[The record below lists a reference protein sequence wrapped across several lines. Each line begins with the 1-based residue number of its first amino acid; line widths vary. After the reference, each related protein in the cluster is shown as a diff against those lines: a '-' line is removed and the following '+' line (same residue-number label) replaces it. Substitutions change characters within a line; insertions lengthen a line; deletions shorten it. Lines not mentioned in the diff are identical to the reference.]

1 MKIKERIVKRLNKAF
16 DLGITDK
23 DPIICRMNS
32 RHGGFSWV
40 IALGAYDIGS
50 TASMTECLSWKRW
63 VLSVELGEIFEYCE
77 NGVYDKTDIIEK
89 N

>member
-1 MKIKERIVKRLNKAF
+1 MKVKEKIVKRLNKAF

-23 DPIICRMNS
+23 NPIICRMNS

-40 IALGAYDIGS
+40 IALGRYDIGS

-63 VLSVELGEIFEYCE
+63 VLCLELGELFEYCE
-77 NGVYDKTDIIEK
+77 NGVYSKTDIIESL
-89 N
+89 